1 MAEILCQHSLVVA
14 RCSLCQSIGREDEG
28 LGGLDEAVAQPI
40 LNIGSTGISL
50 RSIIVAGAIL
60 AAAALAIWV
69 IRRLTAR
76 AQGKLG
82 EGRASTLYVAGQV
95 ARYIIV
101 FAALAAAIS
110 ALGVDLSAL
119 SLFAGALG
127 VGIGLGLQ
135 DVVKNFVCGLILLFD
150 GSIEV
155 GDYVELDDGT
165 AGAVCAIG
173 PRATTLRTTDHVDVL
188 VPNADLLGG
197 KLTNWTRDRASR
209 RIHVPFAVAYG
220 TDKETVKLAAIE
232 AARSVPFTLPE
243 NDDRKTQVWLTGF
256 GDSALEFELVVWP
269 SLEAV
274 KRPGSMMAAYCWALD
289 DALRKHGIEI
299 PFPQHDLRIRSYFG
313 HEGQAGVEAVTGRG
327 RKDAVTVKTAVS
339 DASANDAAEDIIDG
353 KPL

>member
-1 MAEILCQHSLVVA
+1 MVNLDQAVA
-14 RCSLCQSIGREDEG
+14 RPIFTIG
-28 LGGLDEAVAQPI
+28 
-40 LNIGSTGISL
+40 NSGISL
-50 RSIIVAGAIL
+50 SAIIT
-60 AAAALAIWV
+60 AAAIVLCAFVAIWV
-69 IRRLTAR
+69 IRQLTTR
-76 AQGKLG
+76 AQRKLG

-95 ARYIIV
+95 VRYVIV
-101 FAALAAAIS
+101 FAALAAGIS

-150 GSIEV
+150 GSLEV

-165 AGAVCAIG
+165 AGSVAGIG
-173 PRATTLRTTDHVDVL
+173 PRATTLRTTDNVDVL

-209 RIHVPFAVAYG
+209 RIHVPFTVAYG
-220 TDKETVKLAAIE
+220 TDKELVKAAALE
-232 AARSVPFTLPE
+232 AARSVPITMPE
-243 NDDRKTQVWLTGF
+243 SDDHKTQVWLTGF

-289 DALRKHGIEI
+289 DALSKHGIEI
-299 PFPQHDLRIRSYFG
+299 PFPQRDLRIRSYFG
-313 HEGQAGVEAVTGRG
+313 REGQAGVEAMMGRG
-327 RKDAVTVKTAVS
+327 NGEPTPIKAGIS
-339 DASANDAAEDIIDG
+339 DFSVNDAAADIADG

>member
-1 MAEILCQHSLVVA
+1 MTNVDQ
-14 RCSLCQSIGREDEG
+14 
-28 LGGLDEAVAQPI
+28 AVAKPI
-40 LNIGSTGISL
+40 IRIGDSGISL
-50 RSIIVAGAIL
+50 SAIIT
-60 AAAALAIWV
+60 AAAIVLVAFLAIWG
-69 IRRLTAR
+69 IRQLTAR
-76 AQGKLG
+76 AQRRLG

-95 ARYIIV
+95 ARYVIV
-101 FAALAAAIS
+101 FAALAATIS

-150 GSIEV
+150 GSLEV
-155 GDYVELDDGT
+155 GDYVELDEGT
-165 AGAVCAIG
+165 AGAVAGIG
-173 PRATTLRTTDHVDVL
+173 PRATTLRTTDNVDVL

-209 RIHVPFAVAYG
+209 RVHVPFTVAYG
-220 TDKETVKLAAIE
+220 TDKELVKLAALE
-232 AARSVPFTLPE
+232 AARSVPITMPE
-243 NDDRKTQVWLTGF
+243 SDDHKTQVWLTGF

-289 DALRKHGIEI
+289 DALRKHCIEI

-313 HEGQAGVEAVTGRG
+313 QEGQAGVEAVAGRG
-327 RKDAVTVKTAVS
+327 SGAMKPQKAGVS
-339 DASANDAAEDIIDG
+339 DVSVNDAAADIVEG